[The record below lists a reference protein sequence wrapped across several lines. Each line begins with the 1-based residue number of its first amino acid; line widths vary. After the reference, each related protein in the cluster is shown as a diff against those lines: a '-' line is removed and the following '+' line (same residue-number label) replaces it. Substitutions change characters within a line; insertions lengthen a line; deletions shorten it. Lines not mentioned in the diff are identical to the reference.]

1 VYSDGDVLEY
11 ELRDYEM
18 VINATGVAGNGTN
31 ISSEVIEVSRITI
44 FFPELTRKSGNI
56 TLKYGS
62 SRFTS
67 KIYRTWTFSILIPT
81 TAYKTAIRMRFPK
94 GTLFTSLPM
103 NIRVGFEENTLI
115 LASESYIFG
124 FACKYEII
132 SPGPEVDNEP
142 PLITL
147 QSPSNNSVMLEG
159 TVIFRYNVEDEKS
172 GISSCRLIVDGVVE
186 QVNNSIKKEGMNQ
199 FTYMVKGESF
209 WNDYEWSI
217 ECIDDSPSENR
228 RESEV
233 RNLKVISPLL
243 IGLGVALLIMILFV
257 IFIIRRKRKKKSK
270 EDAGKEELKEKSKL
284 KEKEEHE
291 EDVVE
296 EVVEEEKQVEGERE
310 IKDYVLKLLDENETT
325 VVRLLARVDNEVTQA
340 YIYKTTG
347 MPKATLSDVM
357 RRLED
362 KDVVE
367 RKREGRTKWVKLND
381 WIFE

>member
-1 VYSDGDVLEY
+1 MKLKIAAFLILLFIQVSVSAEIAERSVEITNVDISIDNGGFVSIEEKVIVKGVNNITLLIPRDVEVVSVYSDGDVLEY

-217 ECIDDSPSENR
+217 ECIDDSMLHS
-228 RESEV
+228 
-233 RNLKVISPLL
+233 
-243 IGLGVALLIMILFV
+243 
-257 IFIIRRKRKKKSK
+257 
-270 EDAGKEELKEKSKL
+270 
-284 KEKEEHE
+284 
-291 EDVVE
+291 
-296 EVVEEEKQVEGERE
+296 
-310 IKDYVLKLLDENETT
+310 
-325 VVRLLARVDNEVTQA
+325 
-340 YIYKTTG
+340 
-347 MPKATLSDVM
+347 
-357 RRLED
+357 
-362 KDVVE
+362 
-367 RKREGRTKWVKLND
+367 
-381 WIFE
+381 